1 MQKIQAGYEQ
11 GGAHML
17 AADHPKCKG
26 KDPEFGLNHSTSLP
40 AGAFVQPEQLEP
52 IFAVYE
58 TSPKSAVVRGSATE
72 LTDMRSLSSAK
83 T

>member
-26 KDPEFGLNHSTSLP
+26 KDPEFGRNHSTSLP

-52 IFAVYE
+52 IFAVCE
-58 TSPKSAVVRGSATE
+58 TTPKSAVVRGSATE